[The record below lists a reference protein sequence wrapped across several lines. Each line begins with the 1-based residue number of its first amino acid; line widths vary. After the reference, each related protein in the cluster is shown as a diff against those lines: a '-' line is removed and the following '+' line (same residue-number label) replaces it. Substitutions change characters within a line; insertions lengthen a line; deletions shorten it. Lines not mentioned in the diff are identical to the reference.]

1 MGLMSDA
8 AEGYQVLMANVC
20 QAIPIF
26 VQLPAQSLAITSKSG
41 PKVMAFVVIKPYQPP
56 PDP

>member
-8 AEGYQVLMANVC
+8 AECCQVLVANVC
-20 QAIPIF
+20 QVMLIF

-41 PKVMAFVVIKPYQPP
+41 PKVMAFVVIKPYQPH